1 MSQLLLYQRV
11 RLCANPLWFDLAA
24 GRSLLITK
32 QEREMDRDFPL
43 GLSIAP
49 AVTRN
54 NSVESDKAT
63 AMFKDGLLKVTR

>member
-1 MSQLLLYQRV
+1 M
-11 RLCANPLWFDLAA
+11 
-24 GRSLLITK
+24 ITK